1 MIQIVS
7 MASCYDWETRPVEPQ
22 ACLSIHLRIR
32 RYAQLVCQP
41 DDHPTAE
48 HLTGNCGLNYPA
60 YRHKMEDSFFLST
73 LEGFRRVRVNDHM
86 RYKWGKIL
94 PFGCQW
100 PSRFPK
106 SALGARSAAALGA
119 VALVCAWVI
128 FPMPTSAQDATGCDK
143 ECLEARREILL
154 GDWYV
159 LIHFDGHPEGATEG
173 PQWEDQIWRIK
184 ASKENLRWTI
194 FPHVEMKRTR
204 GRYQERS
211 DGLVA
216 LSPGTWSPDAQQW
229 EEIRS
234 GLKTDPYSSR
244 SKTLRPSGAGA
255 WRSSGRL
262 RSASASMVGY
272 HELWEIVFEDDG
284 PVFSRVD
291 SMGSARTD
299 VLDGQTRFVTEE
311 RDSDTGELVGRYQR
325 GETLEGRFRL
335 VRMEGPDALEPGS

>member
-1 MIQIVS
+1 M
-7 MASCYDWETRPVEPQ
+7 
-22 ACLSIHLRIR
+22 
-32 RYAQLVCQP
+32 
-41 DDHPTAE
+41 
-48 HLTGNCGLNYPA
+48 
-60 YRHKMEDSFFLST
+60 
-73 LEGFRRVRVNDHM
+73 
-86 RYKWGKIL
+86 

-100 PSRFPK
+100 QSGFPG
-106 SALGARSAAALGA
+106 SACGARLATALGA
-119 VALVCAWVI
+119 VALACACVVS
-128 FPMPTSAQDATGCDK
+128 PLPSSAEDAIGCDK
-143 ECLEARREILL
+143 ECLEAHREILL
-154 GDWYV
+154 ADWYV
-159 LIHFDGHPEGATEG
+159 LIHFEGRPEGETER
-173 PQWEDQIWRIK
+173 PQWEDQIWTIK

-194 FPHVEMKRTR
+194 FPHVEMKRTG

-244 SKTLRPSGAGA
+244 SKTLRPSGPDA

-272 HELWEIVFEDDG
+272 HELWKILFEGDL

-299 VLDGQTRFVTEE
+299 VLDGQTRFVTEA
-311 RDSDTGELVGRYQR
+311 RDPDKGELVGRYQR
-325 GETLEGRFRL
+325 GETFQGRFRM
-335 VRMEGPDALEPGS
+335 VRMEGRDASEPGS

>member
-1 MIQIVS
+1 M
-7 MASCYDWETRPVEPQ
+7 
-22 ACLSIHLRIR
+22 
-32 RYAQLVCQP
+32 
-41 DDHPTAE
+41 
-48 HLTGNCGLNYPA
+48 
-60 YRHKMEDSFFLST
+60 
-73 LEGFRRVRVNDHM
+73 
-86 RYKWGKIL
+86 

-100 PSRFPK
+100 QSGFPEIGR
-106 SALGARSAAALGA
+106 GARSAAALGA
-119 VALVCAWVI
+119 VALACACVVS
-128 FPMPTSAQDATGCDK
+128 PLPSSAEDAIGCDK
-143 ECLEARREILL
+143 ECLEAHREILL
-154 GDWYV
+154 ADWYV
-159 LIHFDGHPEGATEG
+159 LIHFEGRPEGETEG
-173 PQWEDQIWRIK
+173 PQWEDQIWTIK

-244 SKTLRPSGAGA
+244 SKTLRPSGPDA

-272 HELWEIVFEDDG
+272 HELWTILFEGDL

-299 VLDGQTRFVTEE
+299 VVDGQTRFITEA
-311 RDSDTGELVGRYQR
+311 RDPDKGELVGRYQR
-325 GETLEGRFRL
+325 GETFQGRFRM
-335 VRMEGPDALEPGS
+335 VRMEGRDASEPGS